1 MQVGCVARV
10 WHRVPHL
17 AHAARAM
24 PEYVPLA
31 NSTTTPGVMFVAH
44 IALSR
49 YVKVLP
55 QRVPCAIGAVKSMPM
70 HPPFTVVNM
79 HGPFTG
85 KERHQLDAWL
95 DELSHIC
102 LLMGDFI
109 DTI

>member
-1 MQVGCVARV
+1 
-10 WHRVPHL
+10 
-17 AHAARAM
+17 M

-31 NSTTTPGVMFVAH
+31 NSTTIPDVMFVAH
-44 IALSR
+44 TTLSR
-49 YVKVLP
+49 YVKLLH

-85 KERHQLDAWL
+85 KEQRRLYAWL